1 MIDGGRNCIWVRT
14 TGIKPYKRCLYCEKN
29 LRNCFGFQFF
39 FTTLGIIGLLI
50 VMFTIRDLP
59 SLAIDITFIITF
71 LLIILG
77 LIASRESNEVLLS
90 NVLLQDLNEDLEQKV
105 KVRTHELEGMN
116 VELEKALKV
125 KSDFLKN
132 MSHELRT
139 PIAAIMGFNDILLE
153 KKVGDLNEIQE
164 KSLSSIKRN
173 SNLLLSQINELL
185 DLSRIDARKL
195 EIHPKWFDLPKV
207 ITEATV
213 AVEPQALKKNL
224 AVKVISD
231 GNAVSAYGDPDR
243 IKQII
248 INLLNN
254 AVKFTNDNGIV
265 QIETKDEKN
274 KTIIS
279 VKDTGIGIE
288 KKNFESIFTPFIKID
303 SSLSKKAGGIGIGL
317 SIVKSLVEAHGGKVF
332 VESKIGEGS
341 KFSFVIPKKKD

>member
-1 MIDGGRNCIWVRT
+1 MIDGGKNCIWVRS
-14 TGIKPYKRCLYCEKN
+14 TGIRPYKRCLYCEKS

-39 FTTLGIIGLLI
+39 FTTLGIIALLI

-59 SLAIDITFIITF
+59 VLAIDITFIIAF

-77 LIASRESNEVLLS
+77 LIASGESNEVLLS
-90 NVLLQDLNEDLEQKV
+90 NVLLHDLNEDLEQKV

-116 VELEKALKV
+116 IELEKALKV

-132 MSHELRT
+132 MSHEIRT
-139 PIAAIMGFNDILLE
+139 PITAIMGFTDILIE
-153 KKVGDLNEIQE
+153 KKVGDLNEVQE

-173 SNLLLSQINELL
+173 SNILLSQINELL

-195 EIHPKWFDLPKV
+195 ELHPKWFDLPKA
-207 ITEATV
+207 ITESTV
-213 AVEPQALKKNL
+213 AVEPQALKKNISI
-224 AVKVISD
+224 KVISD
-231 GNAVSAYGDPDR
+231 SDAVSAYGDPDR
-243 IKQII
+243 IKQVI

-254 AVKFTNDNGIV
+254 AVKFTNNNGNV
-265 QIETKDEKN
+265 LIETKDEKD

-279 VKDTGIGIE
+279 VKDSGIGIE
-288 KKNFESIFTPFIKID
+288 EKNINSIFIPFSQID
-303 SSLSKKAGGIGIGL
+303 PSLSKKEGGIGIGL

-341 KFSFVIPKKKD
+341 RFSFTVPKRKD